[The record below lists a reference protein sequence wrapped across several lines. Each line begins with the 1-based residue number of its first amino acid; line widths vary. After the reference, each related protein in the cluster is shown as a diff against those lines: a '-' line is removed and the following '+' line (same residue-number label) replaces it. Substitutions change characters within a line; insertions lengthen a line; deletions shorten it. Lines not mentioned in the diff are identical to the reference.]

1 MSVAIAPTDMDD
13 VVFDA
18 SAYDLNIP
26 KIDGL
31 KATNLDIRFSGS
43 GSLDRT
49 SEDDLALLEA
59 MRIGAPVRLI
69 VTGTIN
75 GKAFRL
81 GGTDDEELAF
91 ACTVKVASVEAGEI
105 AD

>member
-1 MSVAIAPTDMDD
+1 MTNLAVADIDEA
-13 VVFDA
+13 VFDA
-18 SAYDLNIP
+18 SAYNLNTP
-26 KIDGL
+26 TLDGR

-81 GGTDDEELAF
+81 GGTDDDEMSY
-91 ACTVKVASVEAGEI
+91 ACTVRVASVEAGEL
-105 AD
+105 A

>member
-1 MSVAIAPTDMDD
+1 
-13 VVFDA
+13 
-18 SAYDLNIP
+18 
-26 KIDGL
+26 
-31 KATNLDIRFSGS
+31 
-43 GSLDRT
+43 
-49 SEDDLALLEA
+49 